1 VKRTA
6 GALGTIALATSV
18 FPNASLA
25 AAKKAAAP
33 VKAALKVNPD
43 VVKAVG
49 IFVGGS
55 AVALLGRWIFGGAG
69 KGKATISKIE
79 SVFPGALKNK
89 DLISKVTAALKKHG
103 YGKKSSLVATSFGSD
118 EVNRVLERDFT
129 AAYDKTFRVSKRTIV
144 ALAQSRF

>member
-1 VKRTA
+1 
-6 GALGTIALATSV
+6 LATSA

-25 AAKKAAAP
+25 AAKKAATP
-33 VKAALKVNPD
+33 FKAALKVNPD

-49 IFVGGS
+49 VFVGGS
-55 AVALLGRWIFGGAG
+55 VVALLGRWIFGGAG

-89 DLISKVTAALKKHG
+89 DLISKVTSALKKHG

-118 EVNRVLERDFT
+118 ELNRVLERDFT
-129 AAYDKTFRVSKRTIV
+129 AAYDNTFRVSNRTTV